1 MEALPTELDVKI
13 LGYVR
18 QGNGSAMVDMERVT
32 RVSKYCRKISE
43 PLLYER
49 VTLYHDEA
57 DRIKLLLMTLL
68 GRKDL
73 RKHLH
78 HLRILQCDTPQGR
91 VIVREDEFANLPYDH
106 TQGDMFYDR
115 LASQLTN
122 IKTTID
128 EIATPYMSAQLR
140 MIWVSK
146 VLQPFPGFDGALA
159 LIIGMALEPRT
170 KSAASAPSLT
180 STPSL
185 V

>member
-32 RVSKYCRKISE
+32 RVSKYYRKISE
-43 PLLYER
+43 PLLY
-49 VTLYHDEA
+49 EA

-91 VIVREDEFANLPYDH
+91 VIAREDEFANLPYDH

-115 LASQLTN
+115 LASQRTN

-146 VLQPFPGFDGALA
+146 VLQPFPGFNGALA

-170 KSAASAPSLT
+170 KSAPSAPSLT